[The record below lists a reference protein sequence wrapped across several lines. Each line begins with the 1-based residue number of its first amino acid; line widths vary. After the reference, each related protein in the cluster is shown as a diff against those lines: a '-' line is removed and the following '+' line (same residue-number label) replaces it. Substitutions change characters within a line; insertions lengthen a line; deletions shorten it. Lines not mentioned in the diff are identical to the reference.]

1 MTESHGRKRERHTPR
16 GSRRSTRAYGA
27 GTRVVALFEAA
38 KGAVVILAGFGLL
51 ALIHRNAQ
59 DVVEEIVRHLHF
71 NPAKHFPH
79 IFLDVAA
86 SVTDARLWALAV
98 TALVYAVVRFV
109 EAYGLW
115 RQQAW
120 AQWFG
125 ILSGGIYLPIEAYEL
140 FEKAT
145 VVRAGILVVNLLV
158 VGWLA
163 WVRWRAADTD

>member
-1 MTESHGRKRERHTPR
+1 MAESHGRKREKLAPRRVRHTR
-16 GSRRSTRAYGA
+16 GYGT

-59 DVVEEIVRHLHF
+59 DVVEDIVRHLHF

-79 IFLDVAA
+79 IFLDLAV
-86 SVTDARLWALAV
+86 SVTDARLWALAA
-98 TALVYAVVRFV
+98 TALVYAVVRFI

-115 RQQAW
+115 YEQAW
-120 AQWFG
+120 AEWFA

-140 FEKAT
+140 VEKAT
-145 VVRAGILVVNLLV
+145 AVRAGILLINLLV

-163 WVRWRAADTD
+163 WVRWRARDTV

>member
-1 MTESHGRKRERHTPR
+1 M
-16 GSRRSTRAYGA
+16 
-27 GTRVVALFEAA
+27 
-38 KGAVVILAGFGLL
+38 
-51 ALIHRNAQ
+51 
-59 DVVEEIVRHLHF
+59 EEVVRHLHF

-98 TALVYAVVRFV
+98 TALVYALVRFV

-115 RQQAW
+115 GHQAW
-120 AQWFG
+120 AEWFG
-125 ILSGGIYLPIEAYEL
+125 ILSGGIYLPIEMYEL
-140 FEKAT
+140 LEKAT
-145 VVRAGILVVNLLV
+145 LVRGGILLINLVV